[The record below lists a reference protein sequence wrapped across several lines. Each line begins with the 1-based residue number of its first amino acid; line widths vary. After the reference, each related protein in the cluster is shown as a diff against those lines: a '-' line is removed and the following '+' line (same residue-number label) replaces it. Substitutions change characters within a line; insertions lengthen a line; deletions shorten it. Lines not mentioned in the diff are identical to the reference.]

1 MSPEGC
7 TILGVDDKSCISLSL
22 DGHCVCD
29 GRLAQPGTPRVVNEI
44 CGAEPSGCNCSSNS
58 SAAIKVSQLL

>member
-7 TILGVDDKSCISLSL
+7 TILDKGCISLSL
-22 DGHCVCD
+22 DGRCVCD
-29 GRLAQPGTPRVVNEI
+29 GRLVQLGTPRVVKEI
-44 CGAEPSGCNCSSNS
+44 CDAEPSGCNCSSNS